1 MKWEVGTF
9 KPYKAAGIDV
19 ISPALLQQGID
30 ILASALVKLFR
41 ACLTYGYIPISWRT
55 ARVVFLPKPGRSQH
69 SKTGDYRPISL
80 TSFMLKT
87 LERLVDRYIR
97 DGPLIVKP
105 LHTRQHAY
113 QTGKS
118 VDTALIEAVG
128 YMQACMNNRGML
140 LAAMLGMDGAFNH
153 TSSTSIMRD
162 ME

>member
-1 MKWEVGTF
+1 
-9 KPYKAAGIDV
+9 
-19 ISPALLQQGID
+19 
-30 ILASALVKLFR
+30 
-41 ACLTYGYIPISWRT
+41 
-55 ARVVFLPKPGRSQH
+55 
-69 SKTGDYRPISL
+69 
-80 TSFMLKT
+80 MLKT

-153 TSSTSIMRD
+153 TSSTSIMRGMKQQEVLSTLSRWVGNMLSTRSIEISWGLVQKTASVRKGCPQGGVMSPTAWCLIID
-162 ME
+162 ELLRELDETEIHSDPLQSTTCLA